1 MREFNALQEAR
12 ISSWVHRIWLV
23 TVTIVILFVSM
34 LFLPWQQT
42 VKGEGA
48 LIAHNP
54 SERGYS
60 IASTVDGFVNT
71 LYVRENQYVKKGDKL
86 FTMTDLD
93 SDYAK
98 RIVNI
103 DENINNQLLYTK
115 EEFVTLK
122 KNRSNLLEQM
132 QTGSEIYDK
141 KSQQALDEI
150 KSLELKK
157 TAAAQ
162 NFEVEELNF
171 ERVKQLYAES
181 IESKRSVERATNSY
195 VKAKAEL
202 DKIEVDLRMQKRQIG
217 IIASEKEQF
226 LLDTSNQIRTIEN
239 STFNAQVRLNGLQ
252 RENEKQ
258 ATDIAR
264 YNTSEALA
272 QKDGYV
278 VKVLV
283 NDKNRY
289 LSKGESVIEFAP
301 EVGVRTLLLKVSDFN
316 MPLIQK
322 GLPVRIMFYGW
333 PAMQVAGWPKIKYG
347 TYGGVIEKVD
357 PIAYEKGFYYAYII
371 ENPKEPWP
379 SKQILRLGT
388 RATVWVRLSTVPIW
402 YQLWRMMNALPPKM
416 LNLGPET

>member
-1 MREFNALQEAR
+1 MHEFNSLKEAK
-12 ISSWVHRIWLV
+12 ISFWVHRIWLV
-23 TVTIVILFVSM
+23 TVIIVLLFVGM

-42 VKGEGA
+42 VKGEGGLMA
-48 LIAHNP
+48 QNP
-54 SERGYS
+54 SERSYA
-60 IASTVDGFVNT
+60 IASTVDGFVDT

-86 FTMTDLD
+86 FTMRDLD
-93 SDYAK
+93 ANYAK

-103 DENINNQLLYTK
+103 DENINNQVLYTK

-122 KNRSNLLEQM
+122 KNRSNLVEQM
-132 QTGSEIYDK
+132 RTGAEIFDK
-141 KSQQALDEI
+141 KSQQAADEI

-162 NFEVEELNF
+162 NFEVEALNF

-181 IESKRSVERATNSY
+181 IESKRSVERATNTY

-202 DKIEVDLRMQKRQIG
+202 DKVEVDLRMQKRQIG

-239 STFNAQVRLNGLQ
+239 STLNAQVRLNGLQ
-252 RENEKQ
+252 RENQKQ

-289 LSKGESVIEFAP
+289 LSKGETVIEFAP
-301 EVGVRTLLLKVSDFN
+301 TVGVRTVLLKVSDFN
-316 MPLIQK
+316 MPLIKK

-347 TYGGVIEKVD
+347 TYGGTIEKVD

-371 ENPKEPWP
+371 EDPKEPWP
-379 SKQILRLGT
+379 SNEILRLGT

-416 LNLGPET
+416 LNLGPEV

>member
-1 MREFNALQEAR
+1 MREFNSLKEAK
-12 ISSWVHRIWLV
+12 ISSWVHRVWLA
-23 TVTIVILFVSM
+23 TVTIVLIFVSM

-42 VKGEGA
+42 VKGEGVLMA
-48 LIAHNP
+48 QNP
-54 SERGYS
+54 SERRYT
-60 IASTVDGFVNT
+60 IASTVDGFVDT
-71 LYVRENQYVKKGDKL
+71 LYVRENQHVKKGDKL

-93 SDYAK
+93 SNYAK

-103 DENINNQLLYTK
+103 DENINNQVLYTK
-115 EEFVTLK
+115 EEFITLK
-122 KNRSNLLEQM
+122 KNRSNLVEQM
-132 QTGSEIYDK
+132 KTGSEIFDQ
-141 KSQQALDEI
+141 KSQQASDEI

-157 TAAAQ
+157 TAATQ
-162 NFEVEELNF
+162 NFEVEALNF
-171 ERVKQLYAES
+171 GRVKQLFAES
-181 IESKRSVERATNSY
+181 IESKRNVERASNSY

-202 DKIEVDLRMQKRQIG
+202 DKVDVDLRMQKRQIG
-217 IIASEKEQF
+217 IIASEKDQF

-239 STFNAQVRLNGLQ
+239 STLNAQVRLNGLQ
-252 RENEKQ
+252 RENQKQ

-264 YNTSEALA
+264 YNTSEAIA

-301 EVGVRTLLLKVSDFN
+301 EVGVRTVLLKVSDFN
-316 MPLIQK
+316 MPLIKK

-333 PAMQVAGWPKIKYG
+333 PAMQVAGWPKVQYG
-347 TYGGVIEKVD
+347 TYGGIIEKVD
-357 PIAYEKGFYYAYII
+357 PIAYEKGFYYAYIV

-379 SKQILRLGT
+379 SNEILRLGT
-388 RATVWVRLSTVPIW
+388 RATVWVRLSTVSIW

-416 LNLGPET
+416 LNLGPEV

>member
-1 MREFNALQEAR
+1 MHEFKAPKEAI
-12 ISSWVHRIWLV
+12 ISSWVHRIWLA
-23 TVTIVILFVSM
+23 TITIVVLLLSM

-48 LIAHNP
+48 LMAQNP
-54 SERGYS
+54 SERSYT
-60 IASTVDGFVNT
+60 IASTVDGFVDT
-71 LYVRENQYVKKGDKL
+71 LYVRENQYVKKGDQL

-93 SDYAK
+93 SNYAK

-103 DENINNQLLYTK
+103 DENINNQVFYTK
-115 EEFVTLK
+115 EEFITLK
-122 KNRSNLLEQM
+122 KNRSSLVEQM
-132 QTGSEIYDK
+132 KTGSEIFDK
-141 KSQQALDEI
+141 KSQQASDEI

-157 TAAAQ
+157 TAASQ
-162 NFEVEELNF
+162 NYEVEALNF
-171 ERVKQLYAES
+171 ERVKQLYTES
-181 IESKRSVERATNSY
+181 IESKRSVERASNSY
-195 VKAKAEL
+195 VRAKAEL
-202 DKIEVDLRMQKRQIG
+202 DKVEVDLRMQKRQIE
-217 IIASEKEQF
+217 IITSEKEQF

-239 STFNAQVRLNGLQ
+239 STLSAQVRLNGLQ
-252 RENEKQ
+252 RENQKQ

-301 EVGVRTLLLKVSDFN
+301 TVGVRTVLLKVSDFN
-316 MPLIQK
+316 MPLIKK

-333 PAMQVAGWPKIKYG
+333 PAMQVAGWPKVQYG
-347 TYGGVIEKVD
+347 TYGGIIEKVD

-379 SKQILRLGT
+379 SNEILRLGT
-388 RATVWVRLSTVPIW
+388 RATVWVRLTTVPIW

-416 LNLGPET
+416 LNLGPEV